1 MAFSMRSL
9 PSSFKLLASSSN
21 YKFWE
26 QSLRDFLTLQGVLS
40 YIEGVNV
47 TYPSMRR
54 RAALRAAAA
63 KPKTQQ
69 TTSTP
74 LPFALD
80 DEDAEGSPDPEVE
93 KPSPA
98 RVEDQE
104 LIRAPAL
111 PE

>member
-26 QSLRDFLTLQGVLS
+26 QSLRDFLT
-40 YIEGVNV
+40 
-47 TYPSMRR
+47 PSMRR